1 LTPKKTTA
9 KFARAFGKTWA
20 MLPEKDRDTL
30 LKHWH
35 QFDKPAGDEKRR
47 PAPNIEFNSFCLPPY
62 LAGGCGLY
70 GHTLLFSLRHVEYA
84 KPITLQQTIAHE
96 LAHAISYPHG
106 WAERHDCGLGRGVE
120 CTACECQ
127 AFSYMAAWGFDPFFG
142 HLPAG
147 RSIVDRL
154 SKAQER

>member
-1 LTPKKTTA
+1 MST
-9 KFARAFGKTWA
+9 
-20 MLPEKDRDTL
+20 
-30 LKHWH
+30 
-35 QFDKPAGDEKRR
+35 Q
-47 PAPNIEFNSFCLPPY
+47 PAPTASVHAQAQDLIAHNPIF
-62 LAGGCGLY
+62 LAGGE
-70 GHTLLFSLRHVEYA
+70 FR
-84 KPITLQQTIAHE
+84 
-96 LAHAISYPHG
+96 
-106 WAERHDCGLGRGVE
+106 AERHDCGLGRGVE